1 MKHPSRAQTREA
13 RMRPES
19 DHYADAFLHAEPTE
33 NAKANARAGALHGA
47 VLAVAILLL
56 IVPIIL
62 LTNGCAAD
70 VNAADFSIPG
80 VLLIER
86 LREV

>member
-13 RMRPES
+13 RTRPASE
-19 DHYADAFLHAEPTE
+19 HYADGFLRPEPTE

-56 IVPIIL
+56 IVPLIL

-70 VNAADFSIPG
+70 VIAADFSIPG
-80 VLLIER
+80 VLLMER

>member
-13 RMRPES
+13 RTRPVC
-19 DHYADAFLHAEPTE
+19 DHYADGFLHAEPTE

-56 IVPIIL
+56 VVPIIL
-62 LTNGCAAD
+62 LTNGCSTD
-70 VNAADFSIPG
+70 VIAADFSIPG
-80 VLLIER
+80 VLLMER